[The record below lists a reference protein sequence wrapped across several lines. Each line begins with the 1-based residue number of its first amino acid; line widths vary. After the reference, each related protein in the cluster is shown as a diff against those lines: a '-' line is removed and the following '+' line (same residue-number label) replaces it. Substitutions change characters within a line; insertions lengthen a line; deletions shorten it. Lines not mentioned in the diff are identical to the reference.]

1 MLGLGSAVTLPLWK
15 PCGKRWKWFVVATN
29 VYQDTLR
36 RFQVKSGQ
44 IGQPASVTGDER
56 QLHRDLER
64 INSTFCGYLDR
75 SGLHP
80 ADLYGKRVLE
90 IGAGYN
96 IGIAVRFSASGAER
110 VVTMDKFVPLQ
121 DTAYTRDLYRTLR
134 RSLPGSEQESF
145 DEAIAIDGSLRLN
158 SQKLNYVYGKSLE
171 ELSPGLKPASFDL
184 IVSNAVLEEIY
195 DLDPLFAAMDRL
207 LKPGGMLIHNIDL
220 GDYGMFTKHGF
231 HPLEFLTI
239 PEPVYRYM
247 VECSGQ
253 PNRKLVNYY
262 RGKMTELGFS
272 SEVLVYQVVG
282 RKRRIDPP
290 KTQLENGTDYS
301 EQTLQLI
308 REIRPR
314 LSVAFRSLPDQD
326 LMIQGVTL
334 AAKKPA
340 TRSSH

>member
-1 MLGLGSAVTLPLWK
+1 VLFLGSAVTLPLWK
-15 PCGKRWKWFVVATN
+15 PYAKRWKWFVVATN

-36 RFQVKSGQ
+36 RFRLMRGQ

-56 QLHRDLER
+56 QLRADLER
-64 INSTFCGYLDR
+64 INSTFHSYLDR
-75 SGLHP
+75 SGLKP
-80 ADLYGKRVLE
+80 PDLTGMRVLE

-96 IGIAVRFSASGAER
+96 IGVALRFCSAGAR
-110 VVTMDKFVPLQ
+110 RIVSIDKFVPLQ
-121 DTAYTRDLYRTLR
+121 DTAYTRDLYQTLR
-134 RSLPGSEQESF
+134 RSLPDSEEERF
-145 DEAIAIDGSLRLN
+145 DEVVAIGGSIRLN
-158 SQKLNYVYGKSLE
+158 NQKLSYVYGKSLE
-171 ELSPGLKPASFDL
+171 ELSAGLKPASFDL

-195 DLDPLFAAMDRL
+195 DLDPVFAAMDHL
-207 LKPGGMLIHNIDL
+207 LAPGGMLIHNIDL

-262 RGKMTELGFS
+262 RGKMTELGYR
-272 SEVLVYQVVG
+272 SEALVTRVLG

-290 KTQLENGTDYS
+290 KTQLEYGTDYS

-314 LSVAFRSLPDQD
+314 LAGTFRSLPDQD
-326 LMIQGVTL
+326 LMIQGIAL
-334 AAKKPA
+334 AAKKPV
-340 TRSSH
+340 TRGSN